1 MIMCDAGHRWLVVVG
16 WVLLAVSEPL
26 FPTHYSLL
34 TIFYFLTP
42 SLYFCPSIF

>member
-26 FPTHYSLL
+26 FPTHYSLFS
-34 TIFYFLTP
+34 ISSPPP